1 MPDPNKKHVAS
12 DAQTNMTNPNMF
24 HNQTK
29 HTQKKPKQKIK
40 TNKIIEITKDLTIP
54 VAPDP
59 AATTDSDNRV
69 K

>member
-1 MPDPNKKHVAS
+1 MLQNQN
-12 DAQTNMTNPNMF
+12 QTHMF